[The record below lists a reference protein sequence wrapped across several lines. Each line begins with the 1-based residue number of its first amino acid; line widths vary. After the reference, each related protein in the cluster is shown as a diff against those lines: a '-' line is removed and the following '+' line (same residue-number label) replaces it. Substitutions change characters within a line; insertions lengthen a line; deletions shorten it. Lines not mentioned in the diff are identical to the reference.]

1 MSRGRF
7 GRVVYALKVEERQ
20 DIRHYL
26 QVEAQPKARN
36 TGSEAI
42 NLQANY
48 SKCFDDDGRLKR
60 TVLAS
65 NHVPRVSD
73 PAAKSLLETDFVG
86 GSGKSNNF
94 GIQNVVVSGKK
105 GILLNGF
112 ENVGFYEERKLQGSE
127 IGTDEYGSSE
137 LICKT
142 MHGWKEC
149 YRIWQS
155 REKGPW
161 LGITSSWRLCRDALE
176 MI

>member
-1 MSRGRF
+1 MASATTTEPVWRITTYGRGC
-7 GRVVYALKVEERQ
+7 KSNMVEERQ

-60 TVLAS
+60 T
-65 NHVPRVSD
+65 
-73 PAAKSLLETDFVG
+73 ECG
-86 GSGKSNNF
+86 CEW
-94 GIQNVVVSGKK
+94 KK